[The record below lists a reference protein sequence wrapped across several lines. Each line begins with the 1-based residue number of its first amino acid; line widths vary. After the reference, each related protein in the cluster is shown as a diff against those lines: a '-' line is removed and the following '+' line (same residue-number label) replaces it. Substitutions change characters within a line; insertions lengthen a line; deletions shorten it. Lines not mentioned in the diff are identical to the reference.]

1 MELKVIRHQNNEMT
15 TTSYYL
21 KKEQEIL
28 IARVYID
35 NEVSRRLSDVVSDKQ
50 PFTILCENG
59 YSGFVSE
66 HVQVVRTKD
75 IIDITYEGGHVQYI
89 FSNTCETTTLS
100 LAA

>member
-21 KKEQEIL
+21 KKEQELL

-66 HVQVVRTKD
+66 HVQVVRTTPAKPRHSHSQPD
-75 IIDITYEGGHVQYI
+75 NPQGRLPNIG
-89 FSNTCETTTLS
+89 
-100 LAA
+100 